1 MKRRM
6 IKVNIDI
13 NRLTDI
19 CLEYQQSRFY
29 VTRIPKD
36 FLSIARKR
44 FSIPTDDQI
53 IAFLSCN
60 LFGSGKYGVYFT
72 SSGLYWKNWLLGK
85 GNMQWDQLNEV
96 RQIEIDKDGFLS
108 FDVQKSFNINGSDY
122 PPLLFK
128 ELLMALTNSFQNSK
142 QNDIHPAIK
151 INEIKSICS
160 LFETHNE
167 LLEPDNGL
175 FVETHISDKKL
186 KEIEARFIIPIE
198 EQIIAFL
205 DTSVLGNIGK
215 GSDGVLICQSGI
227 YFRETFVHLYYPWH
241 IFRNIPITLA
251 SDEFK
256 IGKRNI
262 FHLQHARMPSE
273 EILLFIK
280 NIKKY
285 VNSLY
290 EEHPEL
296 HI

>member
-108 FDVQKSFNINGSDY
+108 FDAQKSFNINGSDY

-205 DTSVLGNIGK
+205 DTSVLGNMGK

-280 NIKKY
+280 NIKQY

>member
-1 MKRRM
+1 
-6 IKVNIDI
+6 
-13 NRLTDI
+13 
-19 CLEYQQSRFY
+19 
-29 VTRIPKD
+29 
-36 FLSIARKR
+36 
-44 FSIPTDDQI
+44 
-53 IAFLSCN
+53 
-60 LFGSGKYGVYFT
+60 
-72 SSGLYWKNWLLGK
+72 
-85 GNMQWDQLNEV
+85 MQWDQLNEV

-108 FDVQKSFNINGSDY
+108 FDAQKSFNINGSDY

-128 ELLMALTNSFQNSK
+128 ELLMALKNSFQNSK

-186 KEIEARFIIPIE
+186 KAIEARFIIPIE

-280 NIKKY
+280 NIKQY

>member
-1 MKRRM
+1 M
-6 IKVNIDI
+6 NIDT

-36 FLSIARKR
+36 FLSIAQKR
-44 FSIPTDDQI
+44 FSIPTDDRI

-85 GNMQWDQLNEV
+85 GNLKWDQLNEV
-96 RQIEIDKDGFLS
+96 QQIEIDKDGFLS
-108 FDVQKSFNINGSDY
+108 FDTHKSFNINGSDY

-128 ELLMALTNSFQNSK
+128 ELLITLTNSFRNSK
-142 QNDIHPAIK
+142 QHDIHPVIK

-175 FVETHISDKKL
+175 FVDTHISDKKL
-186 KEIEARFIIPIE
+186 KAIGTRFIVPKE

-205 DTSVLGNIGK
+205 DTSVLGNMGQ

-227 YFRETFVHLYYPWH
+227 YFRETFVHLYFPWH
-241 IFRNIPITLA
+241 VFRNLPIALT
-251 SDEFK
+251 SDEFE

-262 FHLQHARMPSE
+262 FHLQHARMPSQD
-273 EILLFIK
+273 ILLFIK
-280 NIKKY
+280 NLKQY

>member
-108 FDVQKSFNINGSDY
+108 FDAQKSFNINGSDY

-205 DTSVLGNIGK
+205 DTSVLGNMGK

-227 YFRETFVHLYYPWH
+227 YFKETFVHLYYPWH

-280 NIKKY
+280 NIKQY

-296 HI
+296 HK

>member
-29 VTRIPKD
+29 VTRTPKD

-96 RQIEIDKDGFLS
+96 RQIESDKDGFLS
-108 FDVQKSFNINGSDY
+108 FDAQKSFNINGSDY

-205 DTSVLGNIGK
+205 DTSVLGNMGK

-280 NIKKY
+280 NIKQY

>member
-1 MKRRM
+1 M
-6 IKVNIDI
+6 NIDI

-108 FDVQKSFNINGSDY
+108 FDAQKSFNINGSDY

-296 HI
+296 H

>member
-85 GNMQWDQLNEV
+85 GNMKWDQLNEV

-108 FDVQKSFNINGSDY
+108 FDAQKSFNINGSDY

-186 KEIEARFIIPIE
+186 KAIEARFIIPIE

-205 DTSVLGNIGK
+205 DTSVLGNMGK

-262 FHLQHARMPSE
+262 FHLQYARMPSE

-280 NIKKY
+280 NIKQY

>member
-108 FDVQKSFNINGSDY
+108 FDAQKSFNINGSDY

-142 QNDIHPAIK
+142 QNDIHSAIK

-186 KEIEARFIIPIE
+186 KAIEARFIIPIE

-205 DTSVLGNIGK
+205 DTSVLGNMGK

-262 FHLQHARMPSE
+262 FHLQYARMPSE

-280 NIKKY
+280 NIKQY

>member
-1 MKRRM
+1 ML
-6 IKVNIDI
+6 NIDI
-13 NRLTDI
+13 NRLTNI
-19 CLEYQQSRFY
+19 CLHYQQSRFY

-36 FLSIARKR
+36 FLSIAQKR

-85 GNMQWDQLNEV
+85 GNMKWNQLNEV
-96 RQIEIDKDGFLS
+96 QKIEIDKDGFLS
-108 FDVQKSFNINGSDY
+108 FDAQKSFNINGSDY

-128 ELLMALTNSFQNSK
+128 ELLIALTNSFQDSR
-142 QNDIHPAIK
+142 QNEIHPVINV
-151 INEIKSICS
+151 NEIKSICS
-160 LFETHNE
+160 LFETHDE

-175 FVETHISDKKL
+175 FVDTHISEKKL
-186 KEIEARFIIPIE
+186 NEIGARYIVPKE

-205 DTSVLGNIGK
+205 DTSVLGNLGK

-227 YFRETFVHLYYPWH
+227 YFRETFVHLYFPWH
-241 IFRNIPITLA
+241 IFRNTPITLN
-251 SDEFK
+251 STELE
-256 IGKRNI
+256 IGKGNI
-262 FHLQHARMPSE
+262 FHLQHARMPSQ

-280 NIKKY
+280 NLKQY
-285 VNSLY
+285 VTSLY
-290 EEHPEL
+290 EENPQL

>member
-1 MKRRM
+1 M
-6 IKVNIDI
+6 IQVNIDI

-36 FLSIARKR
+36 FLSIAHKR
-44 FSIPTDDQI
+44 FSIPKDDQV

-85 GNMQWDQLNEV
+85 GSLKCDQLNEV
-96 RQIEIDKDGFLS
+96 QQIEIDKDGFLS
-108 FDVQKSFNINGSDY
+108 FDAQKSFNINGSDY

-128 ELLMALTNSFQNSK
+128 ELLIALTNSFQNSK
-142 QNDIHPAIK
+142 QHDIHPIIK
-151 INEIKSICS
+151 MDEIKSICS
-160 LFETHNE
+160 LFETYNE

-175 FVETHISDKKL
+175 FVDTHISDKKL
-186 KEIEARFIIPIE
+186 KAIEARFIVPKE

-205 DTSVLGNIGK
+205 DTSILGNMGK
-215 GSDGVLICQSGI
+215 GSDGVLICESGI
-227 YFRETFVHLYYPWH
+227 YFRETFVHLYFPWH
-241 IFRNIPITLA
+241 VFKNIPITLT
-251 SDEFK
+251 SDEFE
-256 IGKRNI
+256 IGKGNI
-262 FHLQHARMPSE
+262 FHLQHARMASHD
-273 EILLFIK
+273 ILLFMK
-280 NIKKY
+280 NLKQY

-290 EEHPEL
+290 EEHPQL

>member
-108 FDVQKSFNINGSDY
+108 FDAQKSFNINGSDY

-167 LLEPDNGL
+167 LLEPDNSL

>member
-1 MKRRM
+1 ML
-6 IKVNIDI
+6 NIDI

-19 CLEYQQSRFY
+19 CLDYQQSRFY

-36 FLSIARKR
+36 FLSIANTR

-85 GNMQWDQLNEV
+85 GHIKWDQLNKV
-96 RQIEIDKDGFLS
+96 QQIEIDKDSFLS
-108 FDVQKSFNINGSDY
+108 FNAQKSFNINGSDY

-128 ELLMALTNSFQNSK
+128 ELLITLTNLFQNSK
-142 QNDIHPAIK
+142 QNDIHPLIK
-151 INEIKSICS
+151 VDEIKSTCS
-160 LFETHNE
+160 LFETYDE

-175 FVETHISDKKL
+175 FVDTHISHKKL
-186 KEIEARFIIPIE
+186 KEIGARYIVSKE
-198 EQIIAFL
+198 EEIVAFL
-205 DTSVLGNIGK
+205 DTSVLGNLSK

-227 YFRETFVHLYYPWH
+227 YFRETFVHLYFPWH
-241 IFRNIPITLA
+241 VFRNIPITLT
-251 SDEFK
+251 SSELE
-256 IGKRNI
+256 IGKGNI
-262 FHLQHARMPSE
+262 FHLQHARMPSQ

-280 NIKKY
+280 NLKQY

-290 EEHPEL
+290 EENPQL

>member
-1 MKRRM
+1 ML
-6 IKVNIDI
+6 NIDI

-19 CLEYQQSRFY
+19 CLDYQQSRFY

-36 FLSIARKR
+36 FLSIANTR

-72 SSGLYWKNWLLGK
+72 NSGLYWKNWLLGK
-85 GNMQWDQLNEV
+85 GHIKWDQLNKV
-96 RQIEIDKDGFLS
+96 QQIEIDKDSFLS
-108 FDVQKSFNINGSDY
+108 FNAQKSFNINGSDY

-128 ELLMALTNSFQNSK
+128 ELLITLTNSFQNSK
-142 QNDIHPAIK
+142 QNNIHPVIK
-151 INEIKSICS
+151 VDEIKSICS
-160 LFETHNE
+160 LFETYDE

-175 FVETHISDKKL
+175 FVDTHISHKKL
-186 KEIEARFIIPIE
+186 KEIGARYIVSKE
-198 EQIIAFL
+198 EEIVAFL

-227 YFRETFVHLYYPWH
+227 YFRETFVHLYFPWH
-241 IFRNIPITLA
+241 VFRNIPITLT
-251 SDEFK
+251 SNELE
-256 IGKRNI
+256 IGKGNI
-262 FHLQHARMPSE
+262 FHLQHARMPSQ

-280 NIKKY
+280 NLKQY

-290 EEHPEL
+290 EEHPQL
-296 HI
+296 HM

>member
-1 MKRRM
+1 M
-6 IKVNIDI
+6 NIDI

-19 CLEYQQSRFY
+19 CLEHQQSRFY

-108 FDVQKSFNINGSDY
+108 FDAQKSFNINGSDY

-128 ELLMALTNSFQNSK
+128 ELLMALKNSFQNSK

-186 KEIEARFIIPIE
+186 KVIEARFIIPIE

-280 NIKKY
+280 NIKQY

>member
-1 MKRRM
+1 M
-6 IKVNIDI
+6 NIDT

-44 FSIPTDDQI
+44 FSIPMDDQI

-108 FDVQKSFNINGSDY
+108 FDAQKSFNINGSDY

-205 DTSVLGNIGK
+205 DTSVLGNMGK

-280 NIKKY
+280 NIKQY

>member
-1 MKRRM
+1 M

-108 FDVQKSFNINGSDY
+108 FDAQKSFNINGSDY

-128 ELLMALTNSFQNSK
+128 ELLMALKNSFQNSK

-186 KEIEARFIIPIE
+186 KAIEARFIIPIE

-280 NIKKY
+280 NIKQY

>member
-108 FDVQKSFNINGSDY
+108 FDAQKSFNINGSDY

>member
-108 FDVQKSFNINGSDY
+108 FDAQKSFNINGSDY

-186 KEIEARFIIPIE
+186 KEIKARFIIPIE

>member
-1 MKRRM
+1 M
-6 IKVNIDI
+6 NIDI

-19 CLEYQQSRFY
+19 CLEFQQSRFY

-36 FLSIARKR
+36 FLSIAQKR
-44 FSIPTDDQI
+44 FSIPTEDQI

-85 GNMQWDQLNEV
+85 GNLKWDQLNEV
-96 RQIEIDKDGFLS
+96 QQIEIDKDAFLS
-108 FDVQKSFNINGSDY
+108 FDAQKSFNINGSDY

-128 ELLMALTNSFQNSK
+128 ELLITLTNSFRTSK
-142 QNDIHPAIK
+142 QLDIHPVIK

-160 LFETHNE
+160 LFETYNE

-175 FVETHISDKKL
+175 FVDTHISDKKL
-186 KEIEARFIIPIE
+186 KAIEARFIVPKE

-205 DTSVLGNIGK
+205 DTSVLGNMGK

-227 YFRETFVHLYYPWH
+227 YFRETFVHLYFPWH
-241 IFRNIPITLA
+241 VFKNIPITLT
-251 SDEFK
+251 SDEFE
-256 IGKRNI
+256 IGKGNI
-262 FHLQHARMPSE
+262 FHLLHARMSSQD
-273 EILLFIK
+273 ILLFIK
-280 NIKKY
+280 NLKQY
-285 VNSLY
+285 VKSLY
-290 EEHPEL
+290 EEHPQL

>member
-85 GNMQWDQLNEV
+85 GNMQWDQLDEV

-108 FDVQKSFNINGSDY
+108 FDAQKSFNINGSDY

-175 FVETHISDKKL
+175 FVEPHISDKKL
-186 KEIEARFIIPIE
+186 KAIEARFIIPIE

-205 DTSVLGNIGK
+205 DTSVLGNMGK

-280 NIKKY
+280 NIKQY

-290 EEHPEL
+290 EEHSEL

>member
-108 FDVQKSFNINGSDY
+108 FDAQKSFNINGSDY

-175 FVETHISDKKL
+175 FVEPHISDKKL
-186 KEIEARFIIPIE
+186 KAIEARFIIPIE

-205 DTSVLGNIGK
+205 DTSVLGNMGK

-280 NIKKY
+280 NIKQY

-290 EEHPEL
+290 EEHSEL

>member
-1 MKRRM
+1 M
-6 IKVNIDI
+6 IKVNIDT

-44 FSIPTDDQI
+44 FSIPMDDQI

-108 FDVQKSFNINGSDY
+108 FDAQKSFNINGSDY

-205 DTSVLGNIGK
+205 DTSVLGNMGK

-280 NIKKY
+280 NIKQY

>member
-85 GNMQWDQLNEV
+85 GNMKWDQLNEV

-108 FDVQKSFNINGSDY
+108 FDAQKSFNINGSDY

-205 DTSVLGNIGK
+205 DTSVLGNMGK

-280 NIKKY
+280 NIKQY

>member
-1 MKRRM
+1 M

-108 FDVQKSFNINGSDY
+108 FDVQKSFNINESDY

>member
-108 FDVQKSFNINGSDY
+108 FDAQKSFNINGSDY

-128 ELLMALTNSFQNSK
+128 ELLMALKNSFQNSK

-186 KEIEARFIIPIE
+186 KAIEARFIIPIE

-280 NIKKY
+280 NIKQY

>member
-96 RQIEIDKDGFLS
+96 RQIEIDKDVFLS
-108 FDVQKSFNINGSDY
+108 FDAQKSFNINGSDY

-186 KEIEARFIIPIE
+186 KAIEARFIIPIE

-205 DTSVLGNIGK
+205 DTSVLGNMGK

-251 SDEFK
+251 SDDFK

-280 NIKKY
+280 NIKQY

>member
-1 MKRRM
+1 M
-6 IKVNIDI
+6 NIDI

-108 FDVQKSFNINGSDY
+108 FDAQKSFNINGSDY

-186 KEIEARFIIPIE
+186 KEIEARFIILIE